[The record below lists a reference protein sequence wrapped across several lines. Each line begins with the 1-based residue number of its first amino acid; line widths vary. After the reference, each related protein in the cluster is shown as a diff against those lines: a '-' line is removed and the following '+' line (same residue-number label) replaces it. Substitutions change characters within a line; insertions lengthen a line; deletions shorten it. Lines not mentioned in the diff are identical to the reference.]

1 MDRHWWHIPPMTA
14 KKMLV
19 KAVAAM
25 TPSRPTNVRA
35 RPAVEYSRAANMAY
49 RSKEVFNYWRWF

>member
-1 MDRHWWHIPPMTA
+1 MTA